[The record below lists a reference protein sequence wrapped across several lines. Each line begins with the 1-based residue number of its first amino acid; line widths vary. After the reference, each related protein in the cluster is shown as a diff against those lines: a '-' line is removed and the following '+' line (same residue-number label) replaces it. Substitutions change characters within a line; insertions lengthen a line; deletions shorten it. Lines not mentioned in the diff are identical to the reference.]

1 MNSNSMI
8 SKVFG
13 WMFIGLLLTFGTGYF
28 VASNEYTFYKIFSG
42 GIYFIFALVEIG
54 LVVFLSARVHKM
66 QPSTAKIVFMLYSIV
81 SGITFSSI
89 FMAYNLTSILVIFL
103 AASLLFGI
111 FALIGYFTNVDLSKL
126 GTYLFMALVALI
138 ICIIINLF
146 IGNSTFDLV
155 INWICLL
162 VFIGFTAWDMQKIKR
177 LCAST
182 TNENIAIIGALE
194 LYLDFINIFISLL
207 DIFGRGRD

>member
-1 MNSNSMI
+1 MNNKML

-13 WMFIGLLLTFGTGYF
+13 WMFIGLLLTFFTGYF

-42 GIYFIFALVEIG
+42 GIYFVFALIEIG

-66 QPSTAKIVFMLYSIV
+66 QPNTAKIVFMLYSIV
-81 SGITFSSI
+81 SGLTFSSI
-89 FMAYNLTSILVIFL
+89 FMAYNLTSIFVVFL
-103 AASLLFGI
+103 AAAVLFGV
-111 FALIGYFTNVDLSKL
+111 FACLGYFIKMDLGKL
-126 GTYLFMALVALI
+126 GTYLFMALIALI

-146 IGNSTFDLV
+146 VGNSTFNLI
-155 INWICLL
+155 INWVCLL
-162 VFIGFTAWDMQKIKR
+162 VFIGFTAYDMQKIKR

>member
-1 MNSNSMI
+1 MKNNSML

-13 WMFIGLLLTFGTGYF
+13 WMFIGLLLTFMTGYF

-42 GIYFIFALVEIG
+42 GTYFIFALIEIG
-54 LVVFLSARVHKM
+54 LVVFLSARVYKM
-66 QPSTAKIVFMLYSIV
+66 QPNTAKIVFMLYSIV

-89 FMAYNLTSILVIFL
+89 FIAYNLTSILVLFL
-103 AASLLFGI
+103 AAALLFGI
-111 FALIGYFTNVDLSKL
+111 FACIGHFTKMDLSKM
-126 GTYLFMALVALI
+126 GTYLLMALVALI

-146 IGNSTFDLV
+146 IGNTTFDLI
-155 INWICLL
+155 INWVCLL
-162 VFIGFTAWDMQKIKR
+162 VFIGFTAYDMQKIKR

-207 DIFGRGRD
+207 DLFGKSRD

>member
-1 MNSNSMI
+1 MKNKML

-13 WMFIGLLLTFGTGYF
+13 WMCIGLLLTFITGFY

-42 GIYFIFALVEIG
+42 GIYLLFTLIELG
-54 LVVFLSARVHKM
+54 LVVFLSTRVHKM
-66 QPSTAKIVFMLYSIV
+66 QPNTAKIVFMLYSTV

-89 FMAYNLTSILVIFL
+89 FMTYNISFIIIIFL
-103 AASLLFGI
+103 AASILFGV
-111 FALIGYFTNVDLSKL
+111 FALIGYYTKIDLSKF
-126 GTYLFMALVALI
+126 GTYLLMALIALI
-138 ICIIINLF
+138 ICIVINIF
-146 IGNSTFDLV
+146 IGNGIFGLI

-162 VFIGFTAWDMQKIKR
+162 IFIGFTAYDIQKIKR
-177 LCAST
+177 LCHSSM
-182 TNENIAIIGALE
+182 NENIAIIGALE

>member
-1 MNSNSMI
+1 MKNKML

-13 WMFIGLLLTFGTGYF
+13 WMCIGLLLTFITGFY

-42 GIYFIFALVEIG
+42 NIHFILALIEIG

-66 QPSTAKIVFMLYSIV
+66 QPNTAKIVFMLYSIV

-89 FMAYNLTSILVIFL
+89 FMTYNISSIIIIFL
-103 AASLLFGI
+103 AASILFGV
-111 FALIGYFTNVDLSKL
+111 FALIGYYTKIDLSKF
-126 GTYLFMALVALI
+126 GTYLLMALIALI
-138 ICIIINLF
+138 ICIVINMF
-146 IGNSTFDLV
+146 IGNGIFGLI

-162 VFIGFTAWDMQKIKR
+162 IFIGFTAYDIQKIKR
-177 LCAST
+177 LCHSSM
-182 TNENIAIIGALE
+182 NENIAIIGALE